1 MLVERWPGKQTKSR
15 EFNSPA
21 ALQRCPQPLI
31 FTPGEHPHLSQ
42 PTPRVT
48 QFKSH
53 LLSVSSTLLVR
64 YCNVEIFRHIL
75 GSGQTS
81 INEKLNL
88 IDRPW

>member
-1 MLVERWPGKQTKSR
+1 MLVERCPGKQTKSR

-31 FTPGEHPHLSQ
+31 FTPGEHLSQ

-64 YCNVEIFRHIL
+64 YCNIVNISTYLGFR
-75 GSGQTS
+75 T
-81 INEKLNL
+81 NFYK
-88 IDRPW
+88 

>member
-64 YCNVEIFRHIL
+64 YCNVEIFRHL
-75 GSGQTS
+75 FRT
-81 INEKLNL
+81 NFYK
-88 IDRPW
+88 